1 MVVVSWDVCN
11 QPEEVPDGFLELA
24 SRPPHCLEE
33 VPGSKVTHTA
43 DSGGGATSQVTT
55 VMLRR
60 ARK

>member
-11 QPEEVPDGFLELA
+11 QPEEVPAGFLELA
-24 SRPPHCLEE
+24 ARPPYSLEV
-33 VPGSKVTHTA
+33 VPGSKLTHTA
-43 DSGGGATSQVTT
+43 DSGGATSQVTT